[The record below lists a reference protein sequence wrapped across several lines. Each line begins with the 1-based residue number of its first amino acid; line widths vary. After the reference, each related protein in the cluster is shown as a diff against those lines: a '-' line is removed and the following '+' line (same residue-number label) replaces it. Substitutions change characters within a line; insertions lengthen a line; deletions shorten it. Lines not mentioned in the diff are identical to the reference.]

1 VCPVSPSSDARSPA
15 WDSSRSIREQ
25 DEWDE
30 HAAFMDGLT
39 DEGFIVLGGPLA
51 DSGRVLLITD
61 AGDEAEVQARP
72 PGDSGDDA

>member
-1 VCPVSPSSDARSPA
+1 
-15 WDSSRSIREQ
+15 
-25 DEWDE
+25 
-30 HAAFMDGLT
+30 MDGLT